1 MVGIEEIGC
10 REVGIGAEI
19 HVVHRGMT
27 VEEMPQTPLHILLLG
42 GQDGSAIGGAQ
53 GRGDE
58 PQTHVVG
65 MLSKCAICR
74 GADEK
79 SS

>member
-1 MVGIEEIGC
+1 MVGIEEIGR

-42 GQDGSAIGGAQ
+42 GQDGSAIGGTQ
-53 GRGDE
+53 GRGD
-58 PQTHVVG
+58 
-65 MLSKCAICR
+65 
-74 GADEK
+74 
-79 SS
+79 